1 MLASVKRH
9 PSDVLLDMPKP
20 HSYKYTKN
28 NSFSYCPSPR
38 GVIVI
43 KLQVGH
49 EEQKNQVKSVVTDSF
64 L

>member
-20 HSYKYTKN
+20 HSYKNTKN
-28 NSFSYCPSPR
+28 NYFSYCPSPR

-49 EEQKNQVKSVVTDSF
+49 EEQKNQ
-64 L
+64 